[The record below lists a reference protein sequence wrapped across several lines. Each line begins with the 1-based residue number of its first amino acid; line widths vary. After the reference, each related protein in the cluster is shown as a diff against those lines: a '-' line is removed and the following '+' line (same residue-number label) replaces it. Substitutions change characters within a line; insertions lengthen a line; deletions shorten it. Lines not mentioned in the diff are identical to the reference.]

1 MEDMFASAIELSW
14 SLAAAS
20 ISLLIACGIAWRTFA
35 LVKSKRN
42 RSTDHFTAGAWNYHA
57 LEAVVQ
63 QHQISLPAMFV
74 LVDAYDRNA
83 DRLASIAH
91 AHGKT
96 LRMATKVCACA

>member
-1 MEDMFASAIELSW
+1 MFASAIELSW

-20 ISLLIACGIAWRTFA
+20 LLIACGIAWRIFA
-35 LVKSKRN
+35 LVRSRRN
-42 RSTDHFTAGAWNYHA
+42 RSTDHFTAGAWNYGA
-57 LEAVVQ
+57 LEAVVH
-63 QHQISLPAMFV
+63 QHQINLPAMFV